1 MSAAAFPLILEPG
14 AVAGQTVAENVL
26 VVDLSTAERYAEGH
40 VPGAVHLEYAAL
52 NASRPPVGGLLP
64 DDAELS
70 RIFSA
75 IGLTENHHVVAYD
88 EEGGGKASRLLW
100 TLDVIGHRRFS
111 LLDGGWRAWS
121 ADGLAGET
129 RPVAPTPSRYVAT
142 AGEAGRA
149 DRNYILARLGAAD
162 LVVVDSRTPQEYSG
176 DERRA
181 ERGGHIPGA
190 VNFNWVD
197 AMDPDRALR
206 LKPKHALLEAFTV
219 LGVTPDKEVVA
230 YCQTHRR
237 SSHTYIVLKSLGF
250 ERVRGYP
257 GSWSEW
263 GNDPSTPIE
272 A

>member
-1 MSAAAFPLILEPG
+1 
-14 AVAGQTVAENVL
+14 
-26 VVDLSTAERYAEGH
+26 
-40 VPGAVHLEYAAL
+40 
-52 NASRPPVGGLLP
+52 
-64 DDAELS
+64 
-70 RIFSA
+70 
-75 IGLTENHHVVAYD
+75 VVAYD

-121 ADGLAGET
+121 ADGLAEEI
-129 RPVAPTPSRYVAT
+129 RPVAPAASRYVAK

-149 DRNYILARLGAAD
+149 GQDYIMQRLGAAD
-162 LVVVDSRTPQEYSG
+162 LVVVDSRTPQEFSG
-176 DERRA
+176 DDRRA

-190 VNFNWVD
+190 VNFNWVN
-197 AMDPDRALR
+197 AMNPDRALR
-206 LKPKHALLEAFTV
+206 LRPKHALLEAFAA